1 MKETISHLKAPN
13 SMIFSPDNIRLY
25 MDSFIVLKLASNMS
39 FCVKR
44 KDSGKE
50 VDYMEIFIFFRE
62 KIELLFVTNSTLT
75 F

>member
-13 SMIFSPDNIRLY
+13 SMVLSPDNIRLY
-25 MDSFIVLKLASNMS
+25 MDPFIVLKLASNMS

>member
-1 MKETISHLKAPN
+1 
-13 SMIFSPDNIRLY
+13 
-25 MDSFIVLKLASNMS
+25 MS